1 MGGTLTGGKKWASGT
16 FSTLTTS
23 TKTFEYSG
31 NTGTFNTT
39 YLEIT
44 GLSFKPSVIV
54 AYYSSGYWGPMSL
67 LRGDYVYTAQISAS
81 TSSTATKSFKANSNV
96 YVNNTTVHLP
106 CVDVSAVSYV
116 WYAYE

>member
-1 MGGTLTGGKKWASGT
+1 MEGTLTSGKKWASGT
-16 FSTLTTS
+16 YSTLTTS

-31 NTGTFNTT
+31 STGTFKAC

-54 AYYSSGYWGPMSL
+54 AYYSSGYSGPMSV
-67 LRGDYVYTAQISAS
+67 LRGNYVYTAYISAS
-81 TSSTATKSFKANSNV
+81 TSSNTTKSFKANSNV
-96 YVNNTTVHLP
+96 YINNTTVHLP
-106 CVDVSAVSYV
+106 CVDVSAANYV